1 MLHNYYLGY
10 SFARHENLK
19 DSNTSE
25 ILHNLDACYSSA
37 QHENLKDSNTSEILH
52 NLDVGYASDGHKN
65 LKDSNTSEILHN
77 LDVGYSSAG
86 HKNLKDSN
94 TSEINANYV
103 FENKYRKF
111 SQDDIDYI
119 SEIINGV
126 IDIIID
132 ELNDSFTNFFQKKDK
147 NGNGYFFLDEFKK
160 IIENDLQIDI
170 NGDKENFQ
178 IFFDFI
184 LSNNMVQNKYII
196 ELKHLIH
203 IFSYYNDRD
212 EKPKYDNDK
221 NNLNII
227 NKNVNSS
234 NENNIE
240 KKERTII
247 NNLKV
252 DNHLESS
259 LKIKENNIINIL
271 ELLDNR
277 IAVVTKEGLKI
288 YNVNNFKLITIIK
301 LDIEKDDIFIELKNK
316 DLVRKKHSNIE
327 LYKLSGQK
335 YEIFQTIKKES
346 INYILGLMNGN
357 FVICNN
363 YGIEIY
369 SKEKGEYKK
378 ISYYK
383 TELEVEGAIEIENNK
398 LIIFQHKVNEITYTN
413 EYNYE
418 MLIGSI
424 IKEKIDDNIIISF
437 FDIENKK
444 EKILTQSVMKKE
456 GGEYRYDIKFFK
468 FFKIDKY
475 LFVNMEIKE
484 SYYEA
489 MIGDPSYKFGNFNR
503 MPNSYECNYINVGYI
518 YNLSKEN
525 YLKCETE
532 FSPKNKMILFLSNY
546 NNDFFI
552 GKKGFQNFSDFD
564 YYHPDSEDYKID
576 DQLKLYKYEN
586 NSFKIDRNL
595 YFDIKELKGIV
606 KLKNNNFIIYSS
618 NEIFLFNQIK

>member
-1 MLHNYYLGY
+1 METKNNLGKNKYEQKGKIITQQKKSEREFYSISKNQIKDIQILNNYDVGY
-10 SFARHENLK
+10 SSAGHENLK

-25 ILHNLDACYSSA
+25 ILHNLDA
-37 QHENLKDSNTSEILH
+37 
-52 NLDVGYASDGHKN
+52 
-65 LKDSNTSEILHN
+65 
-77 LDVGYSSAG
+77 GYSSAR
-86 HKNLKDSN
+86 HENLKDSN

-119 SEIINGV
+119 SEIINAI

-203 IFSYYNDRD
+203 IFSYYNYRD
-212 EKPKYDNDK
+212 EKPKHDNDK
-221 NNLNII
+221 NILNII

-234 NENNIE
+234 KENNIE

-259 LKIKENNIINIL
+259 LKIKENNIINIF

-288 YNVNNFKLITIIK
+288 YNINNFKLISIIK

-383 TELEVEGAIEIENNK
+383 TELEVKGAIEIENNK

-444 EKILTQSVMKKE
+444 EKILTQSIMKKE

-552 GKKGFQNFSDFD
+552 GKKGFQNFLDG
-564 YYHPDSEDYKID
+564 YYRPYNEDYKID

-595 YFDIKELKGIV
+595 YFDIKELKGII